1 MRDKKIKVAVDTTE
15 VKEAVKKVKKLKRLL
30 KEANS
35 LADELAS
42 KQISITL
49 KMQCPDSG

>member
-1 MRDKKIKVAVDTTE
+1 MKLKAKVDTRE
-15 VKEAVKKVKKLKRLL
+15 VKKAIKKVRRLRKLL

-42 KQISITL
+42 KEIDITV
-49 KMQCPDSG
+49 KM

>member
-1 MRDKKIKVAVDTTE
+1 MKDKQKVKVTVDTTE
-15 VKEAVKKVKKLKRLL
+15 VKEAMKKVKKLKRLL

-42 KQISITL
+42 KGISITL
-49 KMQCPDSG
+49 KM